1 MIRLLRVVHALM
13 LREMITR
20 YGSSRLGYLWAVI
33 EPVGFIALLSV
44 VFSQIAHAPPV
55 GKSFPL
61 FYATGYI
68 AFHWV
73 METAGIVSRSIHVN
87 RPLLVF
93 PAVTP
98 IDTLLARFLL
108 QALTV
113 MIVAAIIF
121 SVILSIFPDAVSIR
135 FDALLTAFAL
145 AMALGFSI
153 GTFNAWAFSQSKT
166 WEFVWNLLSRPLFL
180 TSCIFFTFAIMPL
193 FVREVLWWNPI
204 IHIVGLM
211 RAGFYP
217 VYDPSYVS
225 PEFVGAT
232 CLGFLVTG
240 LAGLKFSDARI
251 ATH

>member
-108 QALTV
+108 Q
-113 MIVAAIIF
+113 
-121 SVILSIFPDAVSIR
+121 
-135 FDALLTAFAL
+135 
-145 AMALGFSI
+145 
-153 GTFNAWAFSQSKT
+153 
-166 WEFVWNLLSRPLFL
+166 
-180 TSCIFFTFAIMPL
+180 
-193 FVREVLWWNPI
+193 
-204 IHIVGLM
+204 
-211 RAGFYP
+211 
-217 VYDPSYVS
+217 
-225 PEFVGAT
+225 
-232 CLGFLVTG
+232 
-240 LAGLKFSDARI
+240 
-251 ATH
+251 